1 MAVQSKLRLSVYKS
15 EQKDKA
21 EPFDVEEVL
30 QEMPREQ
37 REALW
42 RRLASLLQDVLLEFP
57 TERWEGRREEE
68 GMQEEPTTDSVSKRI
83 SSLTPCLVF
92 VSDIIRILRTRC
104 MQSTPMLIFVISH
117 CF

>member
-57 TERWEGRREEE
+57 TERWEGT
-68 GMQEEPTTDSVSKRI
+68 QEEPTADSVSKRI

-104 MQSTPMLIFVISH
+104 VQSTPMLIFVI
-117 CF
+117 

>member
-57 TERWEGRREEE
+57 TERWEGT
-68 GMQEEPTTDSVSKRI
+68 QEEPTVDSVSKRI

-104 MQSTPMLIFVISH
+104 VQSTPMLIFVI
-117 CF
+117 

>member
-57 TERWEGRREEE
+57 TERWEGRREE
-68 GMQEEPTTDSVSKRI
+68 PTADSVSKRI

>member
-1 MAVQSKLRLSVYKS
+1 MAVQSKLCLSVYKS

-37 REALW
+37 RGALW
-42 RRLASLLQDVLLEFP
+42 RRLTSLLQDVLLEFP

-68 GMQEEPTTDSVSKRI
+68 GMQEEPTADSVSKRI

-104 MQSTPMLIFVISH
+104 MQSTSMLIFVISH